1 MIQALILNKGSTF
14 ERVKTKKHVLGMLI
28 LDFYLSLLQ
37 IALRQNAFWIGASDY
52 TIEGQFRWLETGF
65 PIGNFSAW
73 GPGKPSQNDT
83 NNCVRMFYNGVEY
96 KWEDV
101 DCNDRTTNYICEKPY
116 VHVHHA

>member
-1 MIQALILNKGSTF
+1 MIQALILNKGSTV
-14 ERVKTKKHVLGMLI
+14 ERVKTKKTRVR
-28 LDFYLSLLQ
+28 DVNFYLSLLQ

-52 TIEGQFRWLETGF
+52 TIEGQFRWLETGL